1 MDFEFWPLMSAP
13 ARPRW
18 RDHATRR
25 LVQRARPT
33 AAVRGVHR
41 LIEIDMG
48 DRCARLRMARRR
60 CTPPGSM
67 WLREIA
73 CGSFFTAALVPPYRR
88 IDNSLRSVPTALYRY
103 RVPARTHAP
112 PAAKPSAAE
121 PIGDG
126 AVEKVVRQMDGF
138 MKSAQAGARHAPPF
152 ARKREPSQVV
162 PAATSG
168 QTSTRPPRDTAA
180 RGFGSGRY
188 LRR

>member
-1 MDFEFWPLMSAP
+1 MCPKDTWQFLIPQHDKQRVPMDFEFWPLMSAP

-121 PIGDG
+121 PIIPL
-126 AVEKVVRQMDGF
+126 V
-138 MKSAQAGARHAPPF
+138 HAPDVRGFLTKFIPT
-152 ARKREPSQVV
+152 ASRALVGAGSWSGKG
-162 PAATSG
+162 AATVL
-168 QTSTRPPRDTAA
+168 QPPNAP
-180 RGFGSGRY
+180 
-188 LRR
+188 

>member
-1 MDFEFWPLMSAP
+1 MCPKDTWQFLIPQHDKQRVPMDFEFWPLMSPP

-73 CGSFFTAALVPPYRR
+73 RGSFFTAALKPRPG
-88 IDNSLRSVPTALYRY
+88 II
-103 RVPARTHAP
+103 AP
-112 PAAKPSAAE
+112 HTIE
-121 PIGDG
+121 C
-126 AVEKVVRQMDGF
+126 
-138 MKSAQAGARHAPPF
+138 
-152 ARKREPSQVV
+152 
-162 PAATSG
+162 
-168 QTSTRPPRDTAA
+168 
-180 RGFGSGRY
+180 
-188 LRR
+188 